1 MNLCEEYLSRHHID
15 IPFARHN
22 IYGDF
27 FPTGSSYCF
36 IKDSFWNLLSIKWFQ
51 ETNKVGYYNIQK
63 IEPNSNGFI
72 FLENQY
78 SFTAYNKINKNL
90 LTRLNNPVSIY
101 YDDFED
107 FVLSLSFQTVTN
119 DQEVMIVL
127 WEMFLRSLDDNI
139 VHYNLFDK
147 LSRSFFTENKS
158 DRFNIILENIEY
170 LHSNNLEIYN
180 KWKDR
185 FFPFSNNYSY
195 WLAKIIQ
202 KKN

>member
-1 MNLCEEYLSRHHID
+1 MHLCEEYLSRHKIN
-15 IPFARHN
+15 IPCVKHCFQRVE
-22 IYGDF
+22 
-27 FPTGSSYCF
+27 FPTHSYCF
-36 IKDSFWNLLSIKWFQ
+36 VKSVFWNLLAINWVQ
-51 ETNKVGYYNIQK
+51 EPNRVGYYNIQK

-119 DQEVMIVL
+119 YQEVMIVL